1 MRIKLKNLIKSETIN
16 PKTIFEM
23 NEEDLYKNFIGNNV
37 ENQRTTKASEQ
48 KFSDLHWFL

>member
-1 MRIKLKNLIKSETIN
+1 MRIELKNLIKSKYRT

-23 NEEDLYKNFIGNNV
+23 NEEDLYKNFIGYNN
-37 ENQRTTKASEQ
+37 ENKRTTKASEH